1 MVVVL
6 LFIKVGKALLESASE
21 GSLDLDQSKNQA
33 RSKDGIAFR
42 ILRGHEISLSQ
53 EVIVSVL
60 QGWW

>member
-6 LFIKVGKALLESASE
+6 LLIKVGKALLESASE
-21 GSLDLDQSKNQA
+21 GSLDLDQGKNQA

-42 ILRGHEISLSQ
+42 ILRRHEISLGQ